1 MSYKKSWKKE
11 ENFKK
16 FAIFTH
22 YVKDSSD
29 KIEYRWT

>member
-1 MSYKKSWKKE
+1 MSYKKLWKKE

-16 FAIFTH
+16 LAIFTP

-29 KIEYRWT
+29 KIEYG